1 MKWHI
6 WPSRRELPSLG
17 ILEGRACGRGMNAG
31 PIGMN
36 ENASNQASYGQYN
49 PSCGDSVMMY
59 LPSLGVCSAI
69 GVESESHCHRT
80 AGIRA

>member
-1 MKWHI
+1 MEWHT

-17 ILEGRACGRGMNAG
+17 ILEGRTCGRGMSAR

-36 ENASNQASYGQYN
+36 ENASNEASYDQYN
-49 PSCGDSVMMY
+49 PSCGDST
-59 LPSLGVCSAI
+59 LPALVFAARWDW
-69 GVESESHCHRT
+69 GVESESRCHRT